1 LGHQEQAL
9 VFYEASTIYGK
20 KSKEYYGPYACIFMG
35 DIYLK
40 QGKRTLAKQFYTRA
54 TTYSNNQEYIQTIE
68 QRAKSGLKQL
78 K

>member
-1 LGHQEQAL
+1 MVHMP
-9 VFYEASTIYGK
+9 VFLWE
-20 KSKEYYGPYACIFMG
+20 IF
-35 DIYLK
+35 DLK